1 VSDIL
6 KLSSPQGT
14 NPTGNAALGTP
25 TPEDQIAQ
33 NLSSQDM
40 NDRIKQLE
48 KNNADLKK
56 LLEEKSKRQPSKNK
70 IGARK
75 NAVSVRRNH
84 LFRQQICC

>member
-1 VSDIL
+1 
-6 KLSSPQGT
+6 
-14 NPTGNAALGTP
+14 
-25 TPEDQIAQ
+25 
-33 NLSSQDM
+33 M